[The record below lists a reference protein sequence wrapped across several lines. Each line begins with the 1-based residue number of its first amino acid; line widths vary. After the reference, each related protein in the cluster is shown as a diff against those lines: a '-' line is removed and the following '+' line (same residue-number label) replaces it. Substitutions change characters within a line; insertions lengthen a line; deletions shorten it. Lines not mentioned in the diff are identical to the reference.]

1 MPVSSDRS
9 TTSRAWKRVND
20 ARPDAII
27 IRVPRDDWVQPSLV
41 RRILRQAIRAELSVA
56 RQARLAQDMETCTM
70 GDIMIIHGEIEEKDG
85 RYAAL
90 LEPLGIYAQGATRAA
105 ACAALARTIL
115 ELAADYGP
123 LRGFKVDVS
132 DDGKSTAYVTSSD
145 PARLIALLLRRQREL
160 HGMSLA
166 DVAIAMGAKSRNGF
180 AQYEQARFE
189 PSISKLDE
197 MLAAIAPE
205 LVVAIVPRTARVL
218 PRWDEEAG
226 DTAELDRVLEDPTPE
241 NIEALRRASRPL
253 KPTRAATKR
262 RGGRQRERAA

>member
-1 MPVSSDRS
+1 
-9 TTSRAWKRVND
+9 
-20 ARPDAII
+20 
-27 IRVPRDDWVQPSLV
+27 
-41 RRILRQAIRAELSVA
+41 
-56 RQARLAQDMETCTM
+56 
-70 GDIMIIHGEIEEKDG
+70 MIIHGEIEEKDG

-189 PSISKLDE
+189 PSISKLEE